1 MSADPEGWQRIE
13 TWLRAIVPFALT
25 LLLALIS
32 TVPMGV
38 RGLGPVMPVLP
49 AIAIY
54 YWAIYRPDLFPLIA
68 TFFMGLIHDGLTG
81 APIGLSS
88 LVLLLLHGAAGS
100 QRKFFDRKG
109 LAVTWVGFGI
119 FATGAGLLS
128 WSAASLFHLQFMD
141 PSPVAVQ
148 WLLTVAVYPLIA
160 WPFGILHREL
170 LSAVSVRGR

>member
-54 YWAIYRPDLFPLIA
+54 SIGRLI
-68 TFFMGLIHDGLTG
+68 G
-81 APIGLSS
+81 PICS
-88 LVLLLLHGAAGS
+88 
-100 QRKFFDRKG
+100 R
-109 LAVTWVGFGI
+109 
-119 FATGAGLLS
+119 
-128 WSAASLFHLQFMD
+128 
-141 PSPVAVQ
+141 
-148 WLLTVAVYPLIA
+148 
-160 WPFGILHREL
+160 
-170 LSAVSVRGR
+170 

>member
-1 MSADPEGWQRIE
+1 M
-13 TWLRAIVPFALT
+13 
-25 LLLALIS
+25 
-32 TVPMGV
+32 
-38 RGLGPVMPVLP
+38 
-49 AIAIY
+49 
-54 YWAIYRPDLFPLIA
+54 FPLIA

-119 FATGAGLLS
+119 FATGAGYVVVERGIAVSFAML
-128 WSAASLFHLQFMD
+128 MD